1 MAKLKLKPNPTFPLK
16 VGVHVPGHEPDEVV
30 LTAKH
35 RSKDDMAEFIKAV
48 SDMKDDASVILAIAT
63 GWDLDNEFSEENVRA
78 LVNDYVDAPRAVF
91 ERYLEELSG
100 NRRKN

>member
-16 VGVHVPGHEPDEVV
+16 VAVHVPGHEPGDVV
-30 LTAKH
+30 FTAKH
-35 RSKDDMAEFIKAV
+35 RSKDELEEFIKAV
-48 SDMKDDASVILAIAT
+48 AEMEDDTSVILAIAT
-63 GWDLDNEFSEENVRA
+63 GWDLDNEFTKENVKA
-78 LVNDYVDAPRAVF
+78 LVADYAAAPGATF